1 MAEHTWKKHF
11 WRNAFS
17 NYLRTVLRLVSG
29 LVLFRLTFQ
38 NLSAEAFGFY
48 SLLWSMFG
56 YTILLDFGLG
66 FTAQKAVAEKMA
78 SGEIEELNKLLS
90 TIFWSFAALA
100 LGLLLVF
107 ALAEN
112 SFLDWIKVSA
122 ANRSEFGRAYLIF
135 FCAMA
140 LAFPTGI
147 FPEVLRGLQ
156 RIDLAN
162 WVTIVALLLNA
173 GLLTWALLAHAGLA
187 LIVFISVATTLSPN
201 IVCYFMARSR
211 IPGFDLGLRHY
222 QFSAVRGVLSFS
234 VVAYLITF
242 TNLVMSRTD
251 QAVISFTI
259 GVAFVTLYQAGYK
272 ASEMFGLF
280 SVQMQDALS
289 PAAAQLSI
297 QKDQAGLRELLL
309 QGMRLTALLTTPI
322 YGLCV
327 VCLDPLIR
335 ILTGLKHVDA
345 ETWWV
350 GQTLLFATF
359 SSLVTNSCAKRILM
373 MSGWERPVLY
383 ASLVDAA
390 LNLVLSLLLVFKLGV
405 LGVAVGTMLP
415 TVLVGW
421 FWLLPIT
428 ARFCEL
434 TVAELARQVMTS
446 ILVPLGAS
454 LVTLAL
460 IYWLV
465 PVTPETGFLGCIWR
479 GSLVMA
485 SVLALG
491 YPFLRQLRKGKHNPA
506 VAAAPVP

>member
-1 MAEHTWKKHF
+1 MSEHTWKMHF

-17 NYLRTVLRLVSG
+17 NYLRTALRLVSG

-38 NLSAEAFGFY
+38 NLTAEAFGFY

-78 SGEIEELNKLLS
+78 SGEIDELNKLLS

-100 LGLLLVF
+100 LGLLLIF

-122 ANRSEFGRAYLIF
+122 VNRSEFGRAYLVF

-173 GLLTWALLAHAGLA
+173 GLLTWALLAHAGLS

-201 IVCYFMARSR
+201 IACYFMARSR

-222 QFSAVRGVLSFS
+222 QLSAVRGVLSFS

-259 GVAFVTLYQAGYK
+259 GVALVTLYQAGYK

-289 PAAAQLSI
+289 PAAAQMSI
-297 QKDQAGLRELLL
+297 QKDKAGLRELLIK
-309 QGMRLTALLTTPI
+309 GMRLTALLTTPI
-322 YGLCV
+322 YGLCA

-335 ILTGLKHVDA
+335 ILTGLKHVDS

-350 GQTLLFATF
+350 GQTLLFATY
-359 SSLVTNSCAKRILM
+359 SSLVTNSCAKRVLM

-383 ASLVDAA
+383 ASLADAA
-390 LNLVLSLLLVFKLGV
+390 LNLILTLLLVFKLGV
-405 LGVAVGTMLP
+405 LGVAVGTMIP
-415 TVLVGW
+415 TVLIGW
-421 FWLLPIT
+421 LWLLPMT

-434 TVAELARQVMTS
+434 TVMELVRRVMTS
-446 ILVPLGAS
+446 VLMPIAAS
-454 LVTLAL
+454 LTTLAL
-460 IYWLV
+460 IYWLI
-465 PVTPETGFLGCIWR
+465 PVTAETAFIGCAWR
-479 GSLVMA
+479 GGLVLI

-491 YPFLRQLRKGKHNPA
+491 YPFLRSTMQRTRRSE
-506 VAAAPVP
+506 